1 MNQPGDN
8 GLWWTL
14 GALGLL
20 GVAAATRGSQ
30 NAHKGGASCTHC
42 GTEIRGSLAVGSEE
56 DQGERWKES
65 ALFLQR
71 HDNQSGWLVPYEVSV
86 GLDRGYKKVTEL
98 ANQQFDSLVDQ
109 DPQGL
114 IRLIRALY
122 TDLSGDAAKLYRAK
136 WKKSHPS
143 RAKGPTGKAAY
154 SRQVE
159 MAWRLERVKRHNRI
173 VSAYWDLPI
182 GRASKAQVD
191 EIFGMGFGGLESSG
205 RHTSVERPVALL
217 DYGDMKVNA
226 GSAFTSGG
234 GSSSIVRML
243 GRIRDLGISR
253 PEALQSR
260 ATTGPNAP
268 KSVLRALH
276 GVRLGNTSLSNIPP
290 LKYRKREGR
299 KYLPTRRSVTLVQ
312 MKREYLGQFISYMR
326 LLYAKRFWALVVIE
340 RCRAAGIDPV
350 KSKRAVVPGQ
360 GKGKALFDGL
370 TFRLQLAEAIPR
382 SAFDGKARLSLP
394 YAKWKMAY
402 SQMEVGGQA
411 LVQEQQQLVT
421 QQEDDQEEDDA
432 VEDEKVAVGEPV
444 LFIYNAQGVR
454 MSYWWMT
461 KQGAMY
467 FAHGRNQVGLL
478 TKTSK
483 MSSPSFGLPAYTAK
497 RGGTCPAADLSDSKM
512 RARTGAFG
520 KEGVICSTCYA
531 TGASY
536 GYPNN
541 MTDQDARKRWVM
553 QLRRLDSTGEV
564 AGLAFAH
571 MIAGYAINGQGSN
584 RKGQEIGVWDE
595 KRGVIRTPRG
605 VANPTHIRLDSF
617 EDPTLS
623 GEAATIRFPRSTRD
637 LFKGTPSGEVVGF
650 FRLHDSGDFGLGLA
664 QIKGWTWVARLLPR
678 VYIWTPTRVWVAKSR
693 FSASELRGVARR
705 WYDAWVNGTCSARQ
719 AWVLRGGS
727 IARGSR
733 AEINVATEVGGG
745 SPGET
750 GIYDWVTDSS
760 CGETVLPQEL
770 VRGERKETAQVKALA
785 AFASLPNVSCRPSGL
800 YIKEYP
806 DDPVTIPT
814 IPGLSAGSGVARKYV
829 PRAFDLLRKLREL
842 PPDDRA
848 KIVQV
853 QAQFRK
859 ADADRNKSELV
870 YPPICSMGDGSPGS
884 KLLAYQCPVY
894 TEDAQGKEAK
904 SCQAANCRACW
915 IVQDLPVFY
924 GAH

>member
-20 GVAAATRGSQ
+20 GVAAAARGSQ
-30 NAHKGGASCTHC
+30 NAHKGCQRCTHC
-42 GTEIRGSLAVGSEE
+42 GTEIRGSLAVVSEE
-56 DQGERWKES
+56 DQEERWRES

-71 HDNQSGWLVPYEVSV
+71 HDNQSGWLVPYDVSV
-86 GLDRGYKKVTEL
+86 ELDRGYKKVIDL

-114 IRLIRALY
+114 IRLIRRLY
-122 TDLSGDAAKLYRAK
+122 TDLSGDSAKVYKAK

-143 RAKGPTGKAAY
+143 RAKGPKGKELY
-154 SRQVE
+154 GRQVE
-159 MAWRLERVKRHNRI
+159 MAWRLERIKRHNRI
-173 VSAYWDLPI
+173 LSAYWELPI
-182 GRASKAQVD
+182 GQASKAQVD

-205 RHTSVERPVALL
+205 RKTSVERPVALL

-226 GSAFTSGG
+226 SSAFTSGG

-253 PEALQSR
+253 PQALQSR
-260 ATTGPNAP
+260 ATTGRNAP
-268 KSVLRALH
+268 KSVLRAME
-276 GVRLGNTSLSNIPP
+276 GVRLGKTRISNIPP

-299 KYLPTRRSVTLVQ
+299 KYLPARRSVTLPQ

-326 LLYAKRFWALVVIE
+326 FLYAKRYWALVVIE

-350 KSKRAVVPGQ
+350 KAKRAVVPGP
-360 GKGKALFDGL
+360 GRGKALFDDL
-370 TFRLQLAEAIPR
+370 TFRLQLAETIPR
-382 SAFDGKARLSLP
+382 RAFDAAASRGIP
-394 YAKWKMAY
+394 YSKWKAAY
-402 SQMEVGGQA
+402 SQMEVGGEA
-411 LVQEQQQLVT
+411 LVQEQQQLAT
-421 QQEDDQEEDDA
+421 QQEDDEEEDDSIKDA
-432 VEDEKVAVGEPV
+432 KVVVGEPV
-444 LFIYNAQGVR
+444 LFMYNSHGVR

-497 RGGTCPAADLSDSKM
+497 RGGTCPAADIADSRIRALSGV
-512 RARTGAFG
+512 RG
-520 KEGVICSTCYA
+520 KEGVICTTCYA

-541 MTDQDARKRWVM
+541 MTDQDARRRWVM
-553 QLRRLDSTGEV
+553 QLRKLDSTGEV
-564 AGLAFAH
+564 AGVAFAH
-571 MIAGYAINGQGSN
+571 MIAGYAINGQGSD

-595 KRGVIRTPRG
+595 KQGVIRTPRG
-605 VANPTHIRLDSF
+605 VARPTHIRLGSF
-617 EDPTLS
+617 Q
-623 GEAATIRFPRSTRD
+623 GETFPSSTRD

-693 FSASELRGVARR
+693 FGGDELRGAARG
-705 WYDAWVNGTCSARQ
+705 WYEAWINGKCSAKQ

-733 AEINVATEVGGG
+733 AAIDVAREVGGG

-750 GIYDWVTDSS
+750 GLYDWYSDANCDT
-760 CGETVLPQEL
+760 TVLPQDL
-770 VRGERKETAQVKALA
+770 LRGDRRETAQTKALV

-800 YIKEYP
+800 YIKEFP

-814 IPGLSAGSGVARKYV
+814 ISGLSAGSGVARKYV
-829 PRAFDLLRKLREL
+829 PRAFNLLRKLREL
-842 PPDDRA
+842 PPHDRG

-859 ADADRNKSELV
+859 ADADRKKSELV